1 MIGGRGRETSA
12 YTRDEGWEEWTDRGA
27 AMQLSEREPSILIL
41 LNGDGIKSSCLLELA
56 DKIFA

>member
-1 MIGGRGRETSA
+1 MKGGRNGQ
-12 YTRDEGWEEWTDRGA
+12 TDGGA
-27 AMQLSEREPSILIL
+27 AIEFSEREPSVLIL